1 VIRGGFQSLI
11 SGAAVLLKEK
21 SAKKTHIPTF
31 GTALVLLA
39 FFAAQLLSGSR
50 LFFEADAWTLS
61 SFSRDEFDAG
71 SLKGSLDLPDCFS
84 SASYLRDTLNPLDR
98 RRAY

>member
-1 VIRGGFQSLI
+1 VGGFQSVI
-11 SGAAVLLKEK
+11 SGAAVLLKK
-21 SAKKTHIPTF
+21 SAKKGHIPTF

-39 FFAAQLLSGSR
+39 PFAAQLLSGSR